1 MDLTFIISPLDLRG
15 CDSCRK
21 TCKEIIGK
29 YRPSLGTELIRISF
43 LLKIESLQIFV
54 PSSEGWL
61 LWCLCFFTEDMETQ
75 GRHVWPV
82 QKAQP
87 FALLPAC
94 LLLYIQVAKGRL
106 ALIGHWPLCQDPS
119 QQGSGEGRGQQRAW
133 PCLTCFPAT
142 RIPKEGFPN
151 SYWLWPLT
159 CDSTSWVLIPH
170 L

>member
-21 TCKEIIGK
+21 TCKEIAGK

-75 GRHVWPV
+75 GGMYDQCRKRSPYSASSLSPAVHSGCQGQTCTDRTLANVPGP
-82 QKAQP
+82 QP
-87 FALLPAC
+87 AGVRRGQGSAEGMTLLN
-94 LLLYIQVAKGRL
+94 LLSS
-106 ALIGHWPLCQDPS
+106 HQDP
-119 QQGSGEGRGQQRAW
+119 QRG
-133 PCLTCFPAT
+133 LS
-142 RIPKEGFPN
+142 K
-151 SYWLWPLT
+151 
-159 CDSTSWVLIPH
+159 
-170 L
+170 